1 MIEDDAA
8 KTARNDFSTGSVV
21 RTIFRLALPMIG
33 AQVINALYNIVDR
46 IFIGRME
53 GIGRDALTGVGVTF
67 PILMI
72 VSAFTALC
80 GQGGA
85 PLFSISRGAGD
96 HDRAERI
103 MGNSLTLLILSGIL
117 VTVAGLLFKRPVLYL
132 FGASDV
138 TYPYANEYVTIYL
151 LGSIFVMLGL
161 GMNAFINAQGFATT
175 GMLSVLIGAVMN
187 IGLDA
192 LFIFVFDW
200 GVRGA
205 AVATV
210 ISQGASAVWVML
222 FLTGRRTILRLR
234 LRNMRLQ
241 WDIVRRILM
250 LGLTGFC
257 MKLTNSAVQISCNA
271 TLQLFGGDLYVG
283 VMTVVNS
290 VREVLMM
297 PISGLSSGSEPFISF
312 NYGAGQMER
321 VRHGF
326 RVMAIGCI
334 VYSVCAWGLI
344 ELLPALAIR
353 IFNDEAELLRVGI
366 PAVRIYFSAYWVLS
380 LQMAGQSGFVALN
393 KSKQAVFFS
402 LLRKGIIVVPLV
414 LLLPRLGLGTNG
426 VFLAEPISDFIGST
440 ACFTTFMLTIWPK
453 LKSTP
458 AEPCAEPAEP
468 AESRA

>member
-8 KTARNDFSTGSVV
+8 KSARNDFSTGSVV
-21 RTIFRLALPMIG
+21 GTIFRLALPMIG

-138 TYPYANEYVTIYL
+138 TYPYANEYITIYL
-151 LGSIFVMLGL
+151 LGSLFVMLGL

-205 AVATV
+205 AIATV
-210 ISQGASAVWVML
+210 ISQAASAVWVML

-321 VRHGF
+321 VRRGF

-344 ELLPALAIR
+344 ELLPALAIQ
-353 IFNDEAELLRVGI
+353 IFNDEAELLQVGI

-393 KSKQAVFFS
+393 QSKQAVFFS

-414 LLLPRLGLGTNG
+414 LLLPRLGLGTDG

-453 LKSTP
+453 LKSPT
-458 AEPCAEPAEP
+458 AELRADPTEPTKG
-468 AESRA
+468 